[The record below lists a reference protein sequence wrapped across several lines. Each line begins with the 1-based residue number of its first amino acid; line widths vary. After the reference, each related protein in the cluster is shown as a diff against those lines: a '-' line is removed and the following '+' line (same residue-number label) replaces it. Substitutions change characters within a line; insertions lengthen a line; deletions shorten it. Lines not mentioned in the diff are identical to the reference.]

1 MILLIIGSVLLT
13 SDTSLYADVVVS
25 ET

>member
-13 SDTSLYADVVVS
+13 SDTTLYADVILN